1 MIDSYKILPMSVSLL
16 IIDPQNDFCSPNGA
30 LYIENAEKDLDRL
43 SGFVKNNLSQINDVH
58 VTLDCHPFFH
68 IAHPCFWN
76 DKDGNEVPLYTTISY
91 ADFAEGKYVP
101 SVLALR
107 PRVEE
112 YLIALEN
119 QGKFQL
125 TIWPPHCILG
135 TNGFSVYEPLW
146 LSLNEWERSRPGNT
160 VDYVV
165 KSKNPLTEHYS
176 AIRAE
181 VPDPSDVTT
190 RTNFTLIDK
199 LKQADTVYIA
209 GEALSHCVANTLRDL
224 FIYISPKKVTL
235 IRDCSSTLKPYEQQS
250 EDFIQEFIAK
260 GMKTITSDCK
270 IF

>member
-1 MIDSYKILPMSVSLL
+1 MSVSLL
-16 IIDPQNDFCSPNGA
+16 LIDPQNDFCSPGGA
-30 LYIENAEKDLDRL
+30 LYIKDADKDLDRL
-43 SGFVKNNLSQINDVH
+43 SNFVKNNISKIDDVH

-68 IAHPCFWN
+68 IAHPCFWKDANGN
-76 DKDGNEVPLYTTISY
+76 DVPLYTTISY
-91 ADFAEGKYVP
+91 ADFAEGKYTP

-119 QGKFQL
+119 QGKYQL
-125 TIWPPHCILG
+125 RIWPPHCILG
-135 TNGFSVYEPLW
+135 TSGFSVYDALW
-146 LSLNEWERSRPGNT
+146 QSLNDWERFRPGNM

-181 VPDPSDVTT
+181 VPDPSDVST

-199 LKQADTVYIA
+199 LKQADTIYVA

-224 FIYISPKKVTL
+224 FIYISPRKITL
-235 IRDCSSTLKPYEQQS
+235 LRDCTSTLKPFEQQA
-250 EDFIQEFIAK
+250 EDFIQEFTAK
-260 GMKTITSDCK
+260 GMNVIDSNSK
-270 IF
+270 II